1 MLSARK
7 QTHCPGNPDSPQTLV
22 PGSAFLSSGQRG
34 TLWRLWG
41 WWLGSSSSEHAAMSK
56 PTKGPQYLLCSLLL
70 KRVA

>member
-41 WWLGSSSSEHAAMSK
+41 WWLGSR
-56 PTKGPQYLLCSLLL
+56 LL
-70 KRVA
+70 